1 MYQVGV
7 VHVIDAVL
15 IPTTLGLEYLQA
27 ADYNIQVGPNP
38 AADFVNIAFGE
49 DLNSATFLMVNDI
62 SGKLVK
68 QEQIQNQF
76 TQLST
81 SGLRSGTYVLR
92 IQQGET
98 HYFQKLIIAK

>member
-1 MYQVGV
+1 
-7 VHVIDAVL
+7 
-15 IPTTLGLEYLQA
+15 
-27 ADYNIQVGPNP
+27 
-38 AADFVNIAFGE
+38 
-49 DLNSATFLMVNDI
+49 
-62 SGKLVK
+62 VK